1 MYKIKLSDGTLL
13 DDLELNGNNFIT
25 DKELTGADFS
35 GKLSYVEVTDDDG
48 NTKTYYDM
56 MLIQCMKWQ
65 DGRTWF
71 ILSEKSEQQK
81 KEEALEQE
89 NALLKAQIKALDSQ
103 QEFLEDCLAELGQ
116 VVYA

>member
-25 DKELTGADFS
+25 GKELTDAVFS

-56 MLIQCMKWQ
+56 ILIQCRKWQ

>member
-25 DKELTGADFS
+25 GKELTDADFS

-56 MLIQCMKWQ
+56 ILIQCRKWQ